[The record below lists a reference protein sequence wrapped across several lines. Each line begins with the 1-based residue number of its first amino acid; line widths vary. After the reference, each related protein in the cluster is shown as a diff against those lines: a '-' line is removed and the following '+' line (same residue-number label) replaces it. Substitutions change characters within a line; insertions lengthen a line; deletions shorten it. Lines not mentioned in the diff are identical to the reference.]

1 MNGNLLVKNKIMN
14 RLFAIVVFLMLP
26 CLLLMACTAS
36 KKRMTNYQYIPDS
49 QSLYD
54 TIVKWDSIYFTAYN
68 TCDLNTQRNIFSDS
82 LEFYHDKGGLS
93 TSKKDLMEA
102 LQKNICGKVTRE
114 LVPGSIEVYPIKDFG
129 AVEMGIHKFH
139 NNQEPPGTPSHPG
152 KFVIIW
158 HQVNNSWKITRVISL
173 H

>member
-1 MNGNLLVKNKIMN
+1 MKPLQSSAPWPILFCCI
-14 RLFAIVVFLMLP
+14 LFA
-26 CLLLMACTAS
+26 CSSS
-36 KKRMTNYQYIPDS
+36 KNTVATSKYIPDS

-54 TIVKWDSIYFTAYN
+54 TIVKWDSFYFTAYN
-68 TCDLNTQRNIFSDS
+68 TCDLVKQRSIFSDT

-93 TSKKDLMEA
+93 TSKNDIMDA

-114 LVPGSIEVYPIKDFG
+114 LVAGSIEVYPIKDFG
-129 AVEMGIHKFH
+129 AVEMGIHRFH

-158 HQVNNSWKITRVISL
+158 QQTNNTWKITRVISL

>member
-1 MNGNLLVKNKIMN
+1 MKPTLPTAFLAIALLILFSACSTSRNVK
-14 RLFAIVVFLMLP
+14 VSPYV
-26 CLLLMACTAS
+26 
-36 KKRMTNYQYIPDS
+36 PDS

-68 TCDLNTQRNIFSDS
+68 TCDQARQRSIFSDS

-93 TSKKDLMEA
+93 TSKSDIMEA

-114 LVPGSIEVYPIKDFG
+114 LVPGSIEVYPIKAFG
-129 AVEMGIHKFH
+129 AIEMGIHRFH

-152 KFVIIW
+152 KFVIVW
-158 HQVNNSWKITRVISL
+158 QHTNNTWKITRVISL

>member
-1 MNGNLLVKNKIMN
+1 MKSSLIMAYIAVI
-14 RLFAIVVFLMLP
+14 LFIIFS
-26 CLLLMACTAS
+26 ACSAS
-36 KKRMTNYQYIPDS
+36 RNPKVPVYIPDS

-68 TCDLNTQRNIFSDS
+68 ACDLEKQRSIFSDS
-82 LEFYHDKGGLS
+82 IEFYHDKGGLS
-93 TSKKDLMEA
+93 TSKKDIMEA

-129 AVEMGIHKFH
+129 AIEMGVHRFH

-158 HQVNNSWKITRVISL
+158 QHANNTWKITRVISL

>member
-1 MNGNLLVKNKIMN
+1 MKPTLPTAFLAIALLILFSACSTSRNVK
-14 RLFAIVVFLMLP
+14 VSPYV
-26 CLLLMACTAS
+26 
-36 KKRMTNYQYIPDS
+36 PDS

-68 TCDLNTQRNIFSDS
+68 TCDLARQRSIFSDS

-93 TSKKDLMEA
+93 TSKSDIMEA

-114 LVPGSIEVYPIKDFG
+114 LVPGSIEVYPIKAFG
-129 AVEMGIHKFH
+129 AIEMGIHRFH

-152 KFVIIW
+152 KFVIVW
-158 HQVNNSWKITRVISL
+158 QHTNNTWKITRVISL

>member
-1 MNGNLLVKNKIMN
+1 MKHLQFSVTLVLLFCCI
-14 RLFAIVVFLMLP
+14 LFACSTSKNIV
-26 CLLLMACTAS
+26 TGS
-36 KKRMTNYQYIPDS
+36 KYVPDS

-68 TCDLNTQRNIFSDS
+68 TCDLDKQRSIFSDT

-93 TSKKDLMEA
+93 TSKNDIMVA

-114 LVPGSIEVYPIKDFG
+114 LVAGSIEVYPIKDFG
-129 AVEMGIHKFH
+129 AVEMGIHRFH
-139 NNQEPPGTPSHPG
+139 NNQEPAGSPSHNG

-158 HQVNNSWKITRVISL
+158 QHVNNTWKITRVISL

>member
-1 MNGNLLVKNKIMN
+1 MKRLQILFVLIFCTILL
-14 RLFAIVVFLMLP
+14 
-26 CLLLMACTAS
+26 ACTSSRNISSTS
-36 KKRMTNYQYIPDS
+36 KYVPDS

-68 TCDLNTQRNIFSDS
+68 TCDLDKQRNIFSDS

-93 TSKKDLMEA
+93 TSKSEIMEA

-129 AVEMGIHKFH
+129 AVEMGMHRFH
-139 NNQEPPGTPSHPG
+139 NNLEPGASPSHAG

-158 HQVNNSWKITRVISL
+158 QHLNDTWRITRVISL

>member
-1 MNGNLLVKNKIMN
+1 MKRLQSTVPLALLFCCI
-14 RLFAIVVFLMLP
+14 LFACSSAKNVV
-26 CLLLMACTAS
+26 T
-36 KKRMTNYQYIPDS
+36 TNKYFPDS

-68 TCDLNTQRNIFSDS
+68 TCDLEKQRSIFSDS

-93 TSKKDLMEA
+93 TSKKEIMEA

-114 LVPGSIEVYPIKDFG
+114 LVPESIEVYPIKDFG
-129 AVEMGIHKFH
+129 AVEMGMHRFH
-139 NNQEPPGTPSHPG
+139 NNQEPAGSSSHAG

-158 HQVNNSWKITRVISL
+158 QHLNNTWRITRVISL